1 MNSKAE
7 NRKWLIVAGG
17 FLFFFMTMGLY
28 SNCFSLYIIPITE
41 DLGFTR
47 GQFSIAQTMIFISG
61 IICSLTAPRLYRKL
75 GLINVVR
82 VAAVVGSACYI
93 IESGATQLWQFYL
106 LSFLEGM
113 CMNLTCSMP
122 MAILIGEWFRS
133 GANTAIG
140 ITAVGSGIGGGLLNV
155 IVNSVITGYG
165 WRTAFRVMGIAAL
178 IINCIPAFIL
188 LKRNPEA
195 LAAEKEQKAAPEAKK
210 ARNPVDPRAYRFGAV
225 SMAMNFTGCV
235 IMYVAVPY
243 LRDIGYSPAFTALVS
258 SGSMI
263 VLAVGKFIYGI
274 LLDRIGI
281 QKCFMISQ
289 ICGVIG
295 LLGMTF
301 FFNPIML
308 VPVYLACCL
317 TCAYGSVGIRAVASY
332 FSRGDNLSETMGAIM
347 AIGSVGGALSTTV
360 AGYVRDIFG
369 SYVPVFA
376 VLAVIVTL
384 LVPVAQRMFNKA

>member
-1 MNSKAE
+1 
-7 NRKWLIVAGG
+7 
-17 FLFFFMTMGLY
+17 
-28 SNCFSLYIIPITE
+28 
-41 DLGFTR
+41 
-47 GQFSIAQTMIFISG
+47 
-61 IICSLTAPRLYRKL
+61 
-75 GLINVVR
+75 
-82 VAAVVGSACYI
+82 
-93 IESGATQLWQFYL
+93 
-106 LSFLEGM
+106 
-113 CMNLTCSMP
+113 
-122 MAILIGEWFRS
+122 
-133 GANTAIG
+133 
-140 ITAVGSGIGGGLLNV
+140 
-155 IVNSVITGYG
+155 
-165 WRTAFRVMGIAAL
+165 
-178 IINCIPAFIL
+178 
-188 LKRNPEA
+188 
-195 LAAEKEQKAAPEAKK
+195 
-210 ARNPVDPRAYRFGAV
+210 
-225 SMAMNFTGCV
+225 
-235 IMYVAVPY
+235 
-243 LRDIGYSPAFTALVS
+243 
-258 SGSMI
+258 MI